1 MSFDVVFRLC
11 NFLRITLNINLLTL
25 FGVVP
30 GFIVAEEELAVE
42 ELHAHHG
49 KDEEE

>member
-1 MSFDVVFRLC
+1 MIFGSI
-11 NFLRITLNINLLTL
+11 LRKKDANICFERSLASVGIFHAL
-25 FGVVP
+25 V
-30 GFIVAEEELAVE
+30 VAEEELAVE